1 MGRKAT
7 VGDLIKCLEKF
18 DKDLPIG
25 VVGYYGEWNEFPIEF
40 IRRKTTYEESR
51 DMKRVEFDCVALPD
65 VDIGETPD

>member
-1 MGRKAT
+1 MDRKVT

-25 VVGYYGEWNEFPIEF
+25 VIGHFGEWNAFPIEG
-40 IRRKTTYEESR
+40 IRQKETYEESR
-51 DMKRVEFDCVALPD
+51 DRKRVEFTCVALPD